1 MRIFDD
7 AKQSAYALWKN
18 PGPVI
23 NPWKKKRSIGISKLL
38 FQGQFTKDP
47 HEIANNMNKHF
58 CKIGMKLQQTIS
70 QLEERY
76 TNYLPGQVEN
86 SFFLAPTNSEEVL
99 KEMSNLNLKK
109 RVVPKT

>member
-7 AKQSAYALWKN
+7 AKQSVYALWEN
-18 PGPVI
+18 LGPVI
-23 NPWKKKRSIGISKLL
+23 NPGKKKTSIGISQLL

-47 HEIANNMNKHF
+47 YQIANNMNKHF
-58 CKIGMKLQQTIS
+58 CKIGMKSQQTIP

-76 TNYLPGQVEN
+76 TNYLPGQIEN

-99 KEMSNLNLKK
+99 KEISSLN
-109 RVVPKT
+109 

>member
-1 MRIFDD
+1 MGIFDD

-18 PGPVI
+18 LGPVI
-23 NPWKKKRSIGISKLL
+23 NPGKRKMSIGISKLL

-58 CKIGMKLQQTIS
+58 CEIGKKLQQTLP

-76 TNYLPGQVEN
+76 TNHLPGHIEN

-99 KEMSNLNLKK
+99 KETSNLH
-109 RVVPKT
+109 